1 MSCLIKTGT
10 KLSNLGST
18 LCVKSRPTMT
28 NTVYTYFIA
37 ETLYVYRFL
46 KKIDKHYSDMLLE
59 PRLKIVFFFT
69 V

>member
-1 MSCLIKTGT
+1 
-10 KLSNLGST
+10 
-18 LCVKSRPTMT
+18 MT
-28 NTVYTYFIA
+28 NTVYTYFNA

-46 KKIDKHYSDMLLE
+46 KKIDKHYSEMLLE